1 MIRVKNESSPIIER
15 YRSLRM
21 KANEVFRQTI
31 KFVWMKLALGGCAIA
46 FSIVLGLILMA
57 VSALDDNGVVA
68 VYALVIWFCLSVAAV
83 GISQYYLGYLLKA
96 GHIAV
101 VTALVTTGSLPENAF
116 AYGIETVKKKF
127 ATAAAYFAVDRLVS
141 GAVKQINSGL
151 DVVGN
156 ILGKIPGMESVV
168 SFAKSFV
175 NIALGNV
182 DECCLAYTFYH
193 AEQSAFKSAADG
205 VVIYFQN
212 WKTVLKDALKTA
224 FVAFI
229 VSVAAGLLLFLVTI
243 GALGLLGMPGLG
255 VFFVSLMLTMMIV
268 LIVKSAVMDSYT
280 MVCMVCSYMQVAPS
294 TEITFDLY
302 DKLCG
307 LSSKFKSLFQ
317 RAA

>member
-1 MIRVKNESSPIIER
+1 MN
-15 YRSLRM
+15 
-21 KANEVFRQTI
+21 ANQAFKQTI

-46 FSIVLGLILMA
+46 FSIVLGLILMG
-57 VSALDDNGVVA
+57 VSALDPNGVVA
-68 VYALVIWFCLSVAAV
+68 VYAMVLWFCLSVAAV

-101 VTALVTTGSLPENAF
+101 VTALVTKGSLPEDSF

-141 GAVKQINSGL
+141 GAVNQINNGL
-151 DVVGN
+151 DIVGN
-156 ILGKIPGMESVV
+156 VLGKLPGMDSVV

-182 DECCLAYTFYH
+182 DECCLAYTFFH
-193 AEQSAFKSAADG
+193 EEQSAFKSAADG

-212 WKTVLKDALKTA
+212 WKTILKDALKTA
-224 FVAFI
+224 LVTFI
-229 VSVAAGLLLFLVTI
+229 VSMIAGLLLFLVTV

-280 MVCMVCSYMQVAPS
+280 MVCMVCSYLQVAPT
-294 TEITFDLY
+294 TELTFDLY
-302 DKLCG
+302 EKLCG

-317 RAA
+317 KAKEGARI

>member
-1 MIRVKNESSPIIER
+1 
-15 YRSLRM
+15 M
-21 KANEVFRQTI
+21 KANEVFQKTI

-46 FSIVLGLILMA
+46 FSIVLGLILMG
-57 VSALDDNGVVA
+57 VSALDENGVVG
-68 VYALVIWFCLSVAAV
+68 VYALMIWFCLSVAAV
-83 GISQYYLGYLLKA
+83 GVSQYYLGYILKA

-101 VTALVTTGSLPENAF
+101 VTTLVTTGSLPENLF
-116 AYGIETVKKKF
+116 EHGVGMVKKKF

-141 GAVKQINSGL
+141 GAVKQINGGI
-151 DVVGN
+151 DIVGN
-156 ILGKIPGMESVV
+156 VLGKIPGMDSVV

-193 AEQSAFKSAADG
+193 EEQSSFKSAADG

-212 WKTVLKDALKTA
+212 WKVVLKDALKTA
-224 FVAFI
+224 CVTFI
-229 VSVAAGLLLFLVTI
+229 ISTIAGLLLFLVTM
-243 GALGLLGMPGLG
+243 GALSVLGMPGLG
-255 VFFVSLMLTMMIV
+255 LFFVAIMLTMMIV

-302 DKLCG
+302 DKLCN
-307 LSSKFKSLFQ
+307 LSSQFRTLFQ
-317 RAA
+317 RAKEA

>member
-1 MIRVKNESSPIIER
+1 
-15 YRSLRM
+15 M
-21 KANEVFRQTI
+21 KANEVFRKTI
-31 KFVWMKLALGGCAIA
+31 KFVWLKLALGGCAIA
-46 FSIVLGLILMA
+46 FSIVLGLILLGI
-57 VSALDDNGVVA
+57 SALDKNGVVG
-68 VYALVIWFCLSVAAV
+68 VYALMIWFCLSVAAV

-101 VTALVTTGSLPENAF
+101 VTSLVTKGSLPENPF
-116 AYGIETVKKKF
+116 EYGVGMVKKKF

-151 DVVGN
+151 DIVGN
-156 ILGKIPGMESVV
+156 ILGKIPGMDSVV

-193 AEQSAFKSAADG
+193 EEQSAFKSAADG

-212 WKTVLKDALKTA
+212 WKVILKNALKTA
-224 FVAFI
+224 LIDFI
-229 VSVAAGLLLFLVTI
+229 VSAIAGLLLLLAMMGI
-243 GALGLLGMPGLG
+243 LNIMGLPGFG
-255 VFFVSLMLTMMIV
+255 VFFVAFMLTMMIV

-302 DKLCG
+302 DKLCN
-307 LSSKFKSLFQ
+307 LSLKFKNLFQ
-317 RAA
+317 RAKEA

>member
-1 MIRVKNESSPIIER
+1 MKNESSQIIER
-15 YRSLRM
+15 YGSLRM
-21 KANEVFRQTI
+21 KANEVFKQTI

-46 FSIVLGLILMA
+46 FSLVLGLILMG

-141 GAVKQINSGL
+141 GAVNQINSGL

-212 WKTVLKDALKTA
+212 WKTV
-224 FVAFI
+224 
-229 VSVAAGLLLFLVTI
+229 
-243 GALGLLGMPGLG
+243 
-255 VFFVSLMLTMMIV
+255 
-268 LIVKSAVMDSYT
+268 
-280 MVCMVCSYMQVAPS
+280 
-294 TEITFDLY
+294 
-302 DKLCG
+302 
-307 LSSKFKSLFQ
+307 
-317 RAA
+317 

>member
-1 MIRVKNESSPIIER
+1 
-15 YRSLRM
+15 M
-21 KANEVFRQTI
+21 KANEVFQKTI

-46 FSIVLGLILMA
+46 FSIVLGLILLG
-57 VSALDDNGVVA
+57 VSALDQNGVVG
-68 VYALVIWFCLSVAAV
+68 VYALMIWFCLSVAAV
-83 GISQYYLGYLLKA
+83 GISQYYVGYLLKA

-101 VTALVTTGSLPENAF
+101 VTSLVTTGRLPENPF
-116 AYGIETVKKKF
+116 EYGIGMVKKKF

-141 GAVKQINSGL
+141 GAVKQINGGL
-151 DVVGN
+151 DIVGN
-156 ILGKIPGMESVV
+156 ILGKIPGMDSVV

-193 AEQSAFKSAADG
+193 EEQSSFKSAADG

-212 WKTVLKDALKTA
+212 WKVVLKDALKTA
-224 FVAFI
+224 FVTFI
-229 VSVAAGLLLFLVTI
+229 ISIIAGLLLFLVTM
-243 GALGLLGMPGLG
+243 GALSILGMPGLG
-255 VFFVSLMLTMMIV
+255 VFFVAIMLTMLIV

-302 DKLCG
+302 DKLCN
-307 LSSKFKSLFQ
+307 LSSKFRNLFQ
-317 RAA
+317 RAKEA